1 MTPVKFIEAVDSY
14 FKYSTD
20 ALFTKVHEFIALYRN
35 NNTVLGCLAN
45 DLWQPGATVT
55 AGEIR
60 RSPNMVAG
68 TSAKATSTGT
78 TSTTEPT
85 WPATGE
91 TVSDG
96 GVTWKDISS
105 SGMETATQAEVTTG
119 TDTEKAVTPATA
131 AGCYARVWTGTT
143 APTDLS
149 GRTLWL
155 NTSINPAQ
163 IYYYNTSTSAW
174 QSAAAYAAG
183 AGKADNANY
192 VNNLPPIL
200 VNSDGVINRNIYGG
214 YGGTISSG
222 SSIIA
227 STLATEMDFK
237 SERGNFG
244 FFVNNNEQCCG
255 IYDWNDGCDVMR
267 YYHATHEFAV
277 TCSNGLKLASGV
289 ILK

>member
-20 ALFTKVHEFIALYRN
+20 ALFTKVHEFIELYRN

-96 GVTWKDISS
+96 GVTWKVIPS

-163 IYYYNTSTSAW
+163 IYYYNTTTSAW
-174 QSAAAYAAG
+174 QSAVAYAAG
-183 AGKADNANY
+183 AGTSNNANY
-192 VNNLPPIL
+192 VNNKTPIFIDGS
-200 VNSDGVINRNIYGG
+200 NSMTGG
-214 YGGTISSG
+214 LT
-222 SSIIA
+222 
-227 STLATEMDFK
+227 F
-237 SERGNFG
+237 GNFVWNSVGDDAMFGDCNRAGCFGIKGANGTTNIG
-244 FFVNNNEQCCG
+244 FCAQNTTDNYGC
-255 IYDWNDGCDVMR
+255 ISYDGS
-267 YYHATHEFAV
+267 YLAV
-277 TCSNGLKLASGV
+277 DKPLKLQSGV
-289 ILK
+289 IIK